1 MQLLKFSEL
10 NVIPIKS
17 EIMLHGWFSSL
28 LADLVIEEQIALP
41 IHCQGIV
48 VYLLKFAVL
57 YRREADGFGTV
68 LVDSEVI
75 VAGELFFPSF
85 TTGGDILQFLLSH
98 PFNSS
103 RHAVLGK
110 NQLRCDLLRCP
121 TSGILYWDVHIG
133 LALGQKKLTK
143 TAKKVIRQQFFL
155 EML

>member
-1 MQLLKFSEL
+1 MSPFLWLYFFQRVEGEVLE
-10 NVIPIKS
+10 NIPI
-17 EIMLHGWFSSL
+17 
-28 LADLVIEEQIALP
+28 
-41 IHCQGIV
+41 
-48 VYLLKFAVL
+48 
-57 YRREADGFGTV
+57 
-68 LVDSEVI
+68 
-75 VAGELFFPSF
+75 F

>member
-1 MQLLKFSEL
+1 MSPFLWLYFFQRVEGEVLE
-10 NVIPIKS
+10 NIPI
-17 EIMLHGWFSSL
+17 
-28 LADLVIEEQIALP
+28 
-41 IHCQGIV
+41 
-48 VYLLKFAVL
+48 
-57 YRREADGFGTV
+57 
-68 LVDSEVI
+68 
-75 VAGELFFPSF
+75 F

-143 TAKKVIRQQFFL
+143 TGYKTTILSGDALASHCKHAFLYATVRFVKQQKKVLAVIRKKVFAVGL
-155 EML
+155 DIGRILRDPSNHITSID